1 MGVPG
6 LISWVHCRVA
16 CHSGLDGK
24 LWNLISNNGKVISVA
39 DLDDILVFVKV
50 AQFESITRA
59 ARSLGMPISTVSR
72 RLSVLE
78 SALNVSLLR
87 RTTRRVMLTAQ
98 GREYF
103 SQCQEPLNLLQE
115 AEQVLTQAQKRPEGL
130 LRITVPV
137 ILSQEPFLNFISAF
151 MKGQTG
157 IRVELV
163 VTNLLLDLIAENIDV
178 ALRVGELQDSSV
190 VARRLGTIVYCLVA
204 APEYLKART
213 LPAEPADLKAHDCV
227 VFNAKN
233 NERDWDLVSGRR
245 RVRIRVSGPAATRDI
260 NSARAFVHRGHGIG
274 LAPST
279 YCDEAIAKGKLL
291 RVLPKW
297 TSSPIPV
304 FALYSSRKFLPLR
317 LSVFLDA
324 LAAWKSPLWIKA

>member
-1 MGVPG
+1 MV
-6 LISWVHCRVA
+6 
-16 CHSGLDGK
+16 
-24 LWNLISNNGKVISVA
+24 

-78 SALNVSLLR
+78 SALGVSLLR

-324 LAAWKSPLWIKA
+324 LAAWKSPLWIKE